1 VYGIVSFINLVFN
14 ILILLVVAR
23 AILSWLPVPP
33 YHPTVRMLDSL
44 TEPLLRPF
52 RKMGRTAA
60 GGFDFSPMI
69 LILVLIVAQRV
80 LLGLLAR

>member
-1 VYGIVSFINLVFN
+1 MHGIVSFINLVFN
-14 ILILLVVAR
+14 LLILLVVAR

-33 YHPTVRMLDSL
+33 YHPTVRMLDSV

-52 RKMGRTAA
+52 RKMGRTA

-69 LILVLIVAQRV
+69 LILILIIVQKI
-80 LLGLLAR
+80 LWGLLVR

>member
-1 VYGIVSFINLVFN
+1 VHGIVSFINLVFN
-14 ILILLVVAR
+14 LLILLVVAR

-33 YHPTVRMLDSL
+33 YHPTVRMLDSV

-52 RKMGRTAA
+52 RKMGRTA

-69 LILVLIVAQRV
+69 LILILIIVQKI
-80 LLGLLAR
+80 LWGLLVR